1 MVSQEKINKMN
12 VQNVSLVLSPT
23 MQISH
28 RVLNAFFLYGKI
40 LFSGVAI
47 KRYGVGVVTWPGG
60 AWSSAV

>member
-1 MVSQEKINKMN
+1 MN